1 MKKFL
6 SLLLALMMALG
17 MLSVAGAEIPDDQ
30 WTIDFSTWATAAD
43 NGMVLP
49 EIPGG
54 VLKIK
59 ANIALFNQSSAGTQ
73 IQKLWEQAMEHYLGV
88 DVEVEFAETPWADF
102 RANELTKLAAGS
114 VADIN
119 SYSQGGAIQEYGE
132 EGVVLNLAEYED
144 YIHYYKDYIAGHP
157 QGEAYHY
164 NADGSA
170 YVFWNGTQNTENI
183 MGAQSFTAYAYR
195 FDVLQKLGLT
205 PATTLDEFT
214 ALCATLKEKIDAGEV
229 DASYVMMNSTKDYA
243 FYRGFVGAYHTW
255 DTLYWNGS
263 EWSFGPIEDNFRE
276 MLTYLAELYA
286 AGYIDPELA
295 TSDYNASQEK
305 AAKGYAVICPNLWA
319 GSAAGWNTAV
329 PADSSVEWGLAYLP
343 SNTKYGTAWKW
354 GSKLG
359 GKFFDNALLGTFIG
373 GETEYP
379 EYCVAMIDYQYSD
392 EMVTLMNWGIEGV
405 SYTVA
410 DDGAK
415 TYVDDIMVA
424 PEGSSPALESA
435 NYGLMASSVCRS
447 GIPFIPIN
455 FSAMVQVSSNPEPWW
470 NPTEGYYMG
479 KYWIESD
486 RLGGED
492 SVSPYDRPA
501 ALSLDADQSAA
512 KSQLTSACEL
522 YAKEEALKFITGQ
535 YDVNDDAAWEKYVQG
550 VKSQSDEDF
559 DETIAMLNANSIV
572 D

>member
-195 FDVLQKLGLT
+195 FDVLQKLGLS

-214 ALCATLKEKIDAGEV
+214 AL
-229 DASYVMMNSTKDYA
+229 
-243 FYRGFVGAYHTW
+243 
-255 DTLYWNGS
+255 
-263 EWSFGPIEDNFRE
+263 
-276 MLTYLAELYA
+276 
-286 AGYIDPELA
+286 
-295 TSDYNASQEK
+295 
-305 AAKGYAVICPNLWA
+305 
-319 GSAAGWNTAV
+319 
-329 PADSSVEWGLAYLP
+329 
-343 SNTKYGTAWKW
+343 
-354 GSKLG
+354 
-359 GKFFDNALLGTFIG
+359 
-373 GETEYP
+373 
-379 EYCVAMIDYQYSD
+379 
-392 EMVTLMNWGIEGV
+392 
-405 SYTVA
+405 
-410 DDGAK
+410 
-415 TYVDDIMVA
+415 
-424 PEGSSPALESA
+424 
-435 NYGLMASSVCRS
+435 
-447 GIPFIPIN
+447 
-455 FSAMVQVSSNPEPWW
+455 
-470 NPTEGYYMG
+470 
-479 KYWIESD
+479 
-486 RLGGED
+486 
-492 SVSPYDRPA
+492 
-501 ALSLDADQSAA
+501 
-512 KSQLTSACEL
+512 
-522 YAKEEALKFITGQ
+522 
-535 YDVNDDAAWEKYVQG
+535 
-550 VKSQSDEDF
+550 
-559 DETIAMLNANSIV
+559 
-572 D
+572 

>member
-6 SLLLALMMALG
+6 AAFLALAMAIGMMSFAT
-17 MLSVAGAEIPDDQ
+17 AEIPDDQ

-43 NGMVLP
+43 NGIVLP
-49 EIPGG
+49 ELPGG
-54 VLKIK
+54 VLKIS
-59 ANIALFNQSSAGTQ
+59 ANIAEFNQSSAGTK
-73 IQKLWEQAMEHYLGV
+73 IQALWEQAIEHYLGV
-88 DVEVEFAETPWADF
+88 DVEITFNPTPWADF
-102 RANELTKLAAGS
+102 RANELVKLAANS

-132 EGVVLNLAEYED
+132 EGVVLNLADYED
-144 YIHYYKDYIAGHP
+144 YIHYYKEYVAGHP

-170 YVFWNGTQNTENI
+170 YVFWNASQNNENV

-195 FDVLQKLGLT
+195 FDVMKKLGLT
-205 PATTLDEFT
+205 PAATLDEFT
-214 ALCATLKEKIDAGEV
+214 ALCAEIKAKIDAGEI
-229 DASYVMMNSTKDYA
+229 DASYVMMNSTSDYA

-276 MLTYLAELYA
+276 MLGYLAELYA

-305 AAKGYAVICPNLWA
+305 AARGYAVICPNLWA

-329 PADSSVEWGLAYLP
+329 PADSEVEWGLAYLP
-343 SNTKYGTAWKW
+343 SNPKYGTAWKW

-359 GKFFDNALLGTFIG
+359 GKYFDNALLGTFISG
-373 GETEYP
+373 KTENP
-379 EYCVAMIDYQYSD
+379 EYCVALIDYQYSD
-392 EMVTLMNWGIEGV
+392 ELVDLMNWGIENV
-405 SYTVA
+405 SYTTNA
-410 DDGAK
+410 DGSK
-415 TYVDDIMVA
+415 TFVDEIMNAAA
-424 PEGSSPALESA
+424 PSSPALESA

-447 GIPFIPIN
+447 GIPFIPLN

-470 NPTEGYYMG
+470 NANDGYYMG
-479 KYWIESD
+479 KYWLESS
-486 RLGGED
+486 RLGGPE

-501 ALSLDADQSAA
+501 ALSLNAEQSAA
-512 KSQLTSACEL
+512 KAQLTSACEL
-522 YAKEEALKFITGQ
+522 FAKEEALKFITGA
-535 YDVNDDAAWEKYVQG
+535 YDINDDAAWEKYVQG

-559 DETIAMLNANSIV
+559 DDTIAMLNENSIK
-572 D
+572 